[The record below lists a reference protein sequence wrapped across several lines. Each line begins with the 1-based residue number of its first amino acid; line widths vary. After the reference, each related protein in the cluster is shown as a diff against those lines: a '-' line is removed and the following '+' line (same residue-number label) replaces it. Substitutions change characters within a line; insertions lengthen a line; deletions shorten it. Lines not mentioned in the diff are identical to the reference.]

1 MKIIESFTAILGVV
15 LLVACGREEAKGV
28 YLIMELENSANV
40 NQYTVFNPDVRS
52 VAECNSSAA
61 AAIPEI
67 LASAP
72 PNVPRNS
79 RVKSWRCSF
88 IPPEKGG

>member
-1 MKIIESFTAILGVV
+1 MKSLVSILFIA
-15 LLVACGREEAKGV
+15 LLVACGRGEADGI
-28 YLIMELENSANV
+28 YLIIELDNSANV
-40 NQYTVFNPDVRS
+40 NQYTVFNPNMRS
-52 VAECNSSAA
+52 VAECESSAA
-61 AAIPEI
+61 AAIPQI

-79 RVKSWRCSF
+79 RVKGWRCSL